1 MNFIKKSSIY
11 VIVLTILC
19 MVFFCTTVFA
29 AETQLVF
36 STLTCNAGDEAAV
49 ELTMPQNSGV
59 ISVQMELVFDEE
71 LELVN
76 VADGGILGT
85 QNHKDSLAS
94 PYVLSW
100 ENDYLTEDITSTG
113 TLATLTFKVSD
124 KATSKSY
131 PVRVVRAELLDKD
144 INKVPFDITEGS
156 IKVSGKSSGNGGT
169 SSGSIGTIDKK
180 PTSDSE
186 DSTVVEENKNRYV
199 YSDVAENDWFYSYV
213 TALSE
218 KGIVSGN
225 GDGAFNPNDNVT
237 REQFL
242 KMLLEAVGVEYTDVE
257 NTFADVDSSAWYSKY
272 VLNAKN
278 MGIVNGVSHTEFGIG
293 ANITRQ
299 DMAVMINRVIEK
311 FNINVKETAT
321 ENFEDFHKVSD
332 YATDSVTKMKSIG
345 LIQGYD
351 NEFRPVDNLTR
362 AEATKVIYELLT
374 ILNM

>member
-1 MNFIKKSSIY
+1 MNFVKKLNAYI
-11 VIVLTILC
+11 IVFTFFC
-19 MVFFCTTVFA
+19 MAFSCTTVFA

-36 STLTCNAGDEAAV
+36 SSPSCNAGEEAII

-59 ISVQMELVFDEE
+59 ICVQLE
-71 LELVN
+71 LEFDDELTLVN

-85 QNHKDSLAS
+85 QNHKDSMNS

-113 TLATLTFKVSD
+113 TLVTLTFKVSD

-144 INKVPFDITEGS
+144 INKVPFTITEGN
-156 IKVSGKSSGNGGT
+156 IKVSGKSGGGT
-169 SSGSIGTIDKK
+169 SSGSSDVTDKK
-180 PTSDSE
+180 PTSDIK
-186 DSTVVEENKNRYV
+186 DSAVVEENKNPYI
-199 YSDVAENDWFYSYV
+199 YSDVAEIDWFYSYV

-225 GDGAFNPNDNVT
+225 GNGTFKPNDNVT

-242 KMLLEAVGVEYTDVE
+242 KMLLETVGAEYTDVE
-257 NTFADVDSSAWYSKY
+257 NTFTDVDNNAWYSKY

-311 FNINVKETAT
+311 FNISAEEKTVEDFADFNKVSAYAT
-321 ENFEDFHKVSD
+321 E
-332 YATDSVTKMKSIG
+332 SVAKMKAIG
-345 LIQGYD
+345 LIQGYNND
-351 NEFRPVDNLTR
+351 FRPMDNLTR
-362 AEATKVIYELLT
+362 AEAAKVIYELLNL
-374 ILNM
+374 I